1 MVNPIIVALDVPTL
15 QEATR
20 LAELLRGE
28 VGGFKVGMELLM
40 GAGPRAIESVAA
52 LGSPVFVDA
61 KLHDIPNTV
70 ERAAARIN
78 DAGGRWVT
86 VHASGGRDMIE
97 AANAGMG
104 NRGVLAV
111 TVLTSLS
118 DDDLPELGIEGTL
131 SGHVIRM
138 AQLGA
143 AALVEGVVC
152 SPREIRAVK
161 QGGWSLK
168 VFTPGVRPLVT
179 STDDQK
185 RTATPEEA
193 IIDGADHLV
202 IGRPIT
208 GADDPMESARK
219 IAVSIA
225 SLT

>member
-1 MVNPIIVALDVPTL
+1 MVNPIIVALDVPSL
-15 QEATR
+15 EEATR

-70 ERAAARIN
+70 ERAAARIK
-78 DAGGRWVT
+78 DAGARWVT

-111 TVLTSLS
+111 TVLTSLA
-118 DDDLPELGIEGTL
+118 DDDLSELGIGDTL
-131 SGHVIRM
+131 SGQVLRM

-143 AALVEGVVC
+143 AASVEGVVC
-152 SPREIRAVK
+152 SPDEVRAVK
-161 QGGWSLK
+161 QGGWGLK
-168 VFTPGVRPLVT
+168 VFTPGVRPSVT

-208 GADDPMESARK
+208 RADDPMESARK
-219 IAVSIA
+219 IAASIA